1 MKDIKSVNLHDSAI
15 SESAIYNNGE
25 LAFLDNIQNLAIT
38 FPAKSDI
45 FVIALVVEGKASVAI
60 NGTKYEMHEND
71 IFISLPNNIIEHGF
85 ISIDFKCYAICIAPT
100 YYQRIRPMTGNMWDA
115 KVFFEKNP
123 KCSLL
128 PEEADIFCQ
137 FYKLLCS
144 KIHLSTPVQGKV
156 IDTLMLAF
164 LYDMQ
169 YALGRVMQIKPRS
182 YSSGENIFKR
192 FIQLIESSN
201 PKYQSVTHYADS
213 LCVTPKYLSAVCKQA
228 SGMTASDMIDKY
240 VQKDIE
246 YMIRY
251 SDKSIKE
258 IAATLNFS
266 NISFFGK
273 YVKKHFGMSPR
284 EYRTHLLKDS

>member
-1 MKDIKSVNLHDSAI
+1 MKNIKSTNLHDTAI

-25 LAFLDNIQNLAIT
+25 LAFLDNIQNLSIT

-45 FVIALVVEGKASVAI
+45 FVIALVIEGKASVTI
-60 NGTKYEMHEND
+60 NGTKYETRKND
-71 IFISLPNNIIEHGF
+71 IFISLPNNIIEHGLV
-85 ISIDFKCYAICIAPT
+85 SIDFKCYAICAAPT
-100 YYQRIRPMTGNMWDA
+100 YYQRIHPMRGNMWDA

-137 FYKLLCS
+137 YYKLLCS
-144 KIHLSTPVQGKV
+144 KIHLPTPVQGKV

-182 YSSGENIFKR
+182 YSSGESIFKR
-192 FIQLIESSN
+192 FIQLIESSS

-228 SGMTASDMIDKY
+228 SGMTASDVIDEY

-284 EYRTHLLKDS
+284 EYRTHILKDS